1 MTFQL
6 FDYYVDRV
14 LPHSITLTLEHA
26 NSSTNRLSLRG
37 EVSRE
42 RLLDNDSYES
52 TLIAVR
58 SSGLAGCVHPDSMQ
72 LRQLLSQHLCWGA
85 SWTSAWTA
93 VEQGNYAGQGLAGS
107 QGSGSES
114 LAQHAATSAR
124 TFFATRSG
132 DAFVVRWFMQLRQIL
147 LQHSCCGASWTPR
160 TSQEHSRTQAQEAL
174 GFVVF
179 VLGCCRALGV
189 AVREVSLHAH
199 AVSGVPMQL
208 CHISK
213 HFVARH
219 LIGYVA
225 TTVCA

>member
-1 MTFQL
+1 MQ
-6 FDYYVDRV
+6 
-14 LPHSITLTLEHA
+14 HSNSLT
-26 NSSTNRLSLRG
+26 TRFSLRG

-42 RLLDNDSYES
+42 RLLDNDSCKS

-58 SSGLAGCVHPDSMQ
+58 RSGLAGCVHPDSMQ

-93 VEQGNYAGQGLAGS
+93 FEQGNFAGQGLAGS

-114 LAQHAATSAR
+114 LAQHATTSA
-124 TFFATRSG
+124 TPFFATRSG
-132 DAFVVRWFMQLRQIL
+132 IACVVRWYMQLRRLL

-160 TSQEHSRTQAQEAL
+160 TSQKHSRTLAQEAL
-174 GFVVF
+174 GFVVI
-179 VLGCCRALGV
+179 VLGCCRAFGV

-219 LIGYVA
+219 LIGCAA